1 MSASVSGV
9 VNNKA
14 VFFFLFHSRQPQRY
28 MLFDRFIQPHT
39 ILLFGV
45 VFFFVYREEQ
55 KKTYRKGR
63 LCDNLNVWHL
73 DDHPILGSI
82 SLPP

>member
-14 VFFFLFHSRQPQRY
+14 VFFLFHSRQPQRY

-45 VFFFVYREEQ
+45 VYREEQ